1 MGFARFLAWA
11 GMKSRA
17 WIAQPGKSAVAT
29 AILGVLVGS
38 AWRVALQRCAGPTA
52 ASAQQAPAQPSRA
65 LAPARPS
72 LDVSAAQP
80 ATGPADQ
87 RISDTGL

>member
-11 GMKSRA
+11 GIKSRA

-38 AWRVALQRCAGPTA
+38 AWRIALQRCAGPA
-52 ASAQQAPAQPSRA
+52 SASAQQAPEPSRA
-65 LAPARPS
+65 PQPGVGAIT
-72 LDVSAAQP
+72 AQP
-80 ATGPADQ
+80 AAAPADQ

>member
-38 AWRVALQRCAGPTA
+38 AWRVALQRYAGPSS
-52 ASAQQAPAQPSRA
+52 ASAQQAPEPSRA
-65 LAPARPS
+65 PELARPNV
-72 LDVSAAQP
+72 DANAAQP
-80 ATGPADQ
+80 ATAPADQ

>member
-38 AWRVALQRCAGPTA
+38 AWRVTLQRYAGPSS
-52 ASAQQAPAQPSRA
+52 ASAQQAPEPSRA
-65 LAPARPS
+65 PDPARPGAS
-72 LDVSAAQP
+72 ANAAQP
-80 ATGPADQ
+80 TTAPADQ